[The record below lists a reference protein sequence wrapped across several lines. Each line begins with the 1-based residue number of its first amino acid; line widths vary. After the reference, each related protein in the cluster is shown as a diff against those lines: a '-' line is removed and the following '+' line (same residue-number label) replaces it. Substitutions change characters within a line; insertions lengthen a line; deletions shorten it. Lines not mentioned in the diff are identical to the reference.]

1 MNFGFGGEK
10 LGEHAAEAERIF
22 AEGGAHPFIAR
33 GRGIAFVENQ
43 VDHRE
48 DGFDPQA
55 QFFAARRF
63 KRNMCFRESFLGAED
78 ALAHGFFRHQEG
90 AGNFRRGE
98 AADQTQGKSDAAFD
112 RKDRMAGREDEPEHV
127 IVDDLIQRA
136 IQSIAEMLL
145 LLKFEFAGNFFVLL
159 HQHLAT
165 AKIIDGAALGRGH
178 QPRAGIFGDAFSGP
192 DFEGS
197 DERVL
202 G

>member
-1 MNFGFGGEK
+1 MNFRFAGEK
-10 LGEHAAEAERIF
+10 LPQHAPQAQRLF
-22 AEGGAHPFIAR
+22 RQSRPHPFIAR

-48 DGFDPQA
+48 DGVDPQA

-63 KRNMCFRESFLGAED
+63 KRNMCFQESFLGAED

-112 RKDRMAGREDEPEHV
+112 RKDGMAGREDEPEHV
-127 IVDDLIQRA
+127 IVDDLIQCV
-136 IQSIAEMLL
+136 IQSIAEML

-178 QPRAGIFGDAFSGP
+178 QPRAGILGDAFSGP
-192 DFEGS
+192 DFEGG